1 MPLFS
6 RRDFLK
12 YSASLL
18 AVASVSTL
26 LTGCSE
32 QISPSKL
39 SPVLFSHGIASGDA
53 TQQAVILWTR
63 ALPDSQSSSETL
75 SEVTVAWQLAR
86 DPAFNELVRS
96 GYVTT
101 SAERDFT
108 IKVDVQELT
117 PGQQYYYRFI
127 GADSRSMLG
136 QTRTLAATGLAPLK
150 LAVFSCSNYPA
161 GYFNVYRE
169 AARQRD
175 LDAVVH
181 LGDYIYEYAADGYA
195 TEQAVQIGRTLAADN
210 ASEIISLSD
219 YRKRYA
225 LYRSDTALQQLHAAV
240 PWYLVWD
247 DHEITND
254 TWHSGAENHQ
264 SETEGDFFA
273 RRSAAVRAYYEWLP
287 IRPPMGEDS
296 IQIYRSFDFGELL
309 SLHLLDT
316 RLIARDQQLAYKNYL
331 DGNSGAFAAE
341 QFQADISG
349 DRQLLGKVQLAWLT
363 EQLSQS
369 KAKWQLLGQQVLMAK
384 MHIPAELLGERDY
397 STLPA
402 KLQAL
407 AEAKQRVLA
416 AQQQGIAADATD
428 LARVTQLMP
437 YNLDAWDGYPRE
449 REQLFATAKALNKPL
464 LVIAGDT
471 HNAWHSVLTD
481 QQGQQV
487 GVEFATP
494 SVSSPGME
502 KYLNI
507 QPEQA
512 TALAGAFSLLINDL
526 QWCNLYQRGYMQL
539 SISADKVQCDWQ
551 FIDTILSEE
560 YQLVGQHHA
569 QYLA

>member
-1 MPLFS
+1 MPPFS
-6 RRDFLK
+6 RRSFLK

-32 QISPSKL
+32 QINQAKL
-39 SPVLFSHGIASGDA
+39 SQVLFGHGVASGDA

-63 ALPDSQSSSETL
+63 AQPKVAALT
-75 SEVTVAWQLAR
+75 EVTVAWQLAR
-86 DPAFNELVRS
+86 DPAFSDLVRS

-101 SAERDFT
+101 SAARDFT
-108 IKVDVQELT
+108 VKIDVQQLS
-117 PGQQYYYRFI
+117 PGQRYYYRFL
-127 GADSRSMLG
+127 GADSESMPG
-136 QTRTLAATGLAPLK
+136 QTGTLAKAGLTPLK

-169 AARQRD
+169 AARQAD
-175 LDAVVH
+175 LDAVIH

-195 TEQAVQIGRTLAADN
+195 TEQATKIGRTLAADN
-210 ASEIISLSD
+210 AGEIISLSD

-240 PWYLVWD
+240 PWYVVWD

-264 SETEGDFFA
+264 SDTEGDFFE
-273 RRSAAVRAYYEWLP
+273 RRAAAVQAYYEWLP
-287 IRPPMGEDS
+287 IRPPQGDDS

-316 RLIARDQQLAYKNYL
+316 RLIARDQQLDYKNYL
-331 DGNSGAFAAE
+331 DANSGVFAAE
-341 QFQADISG
+341 RFQADISA
-349 DRQLLGKVQLAWLT
+349 DRQLLGKAQLGWLT

-384 MHIPAELLGERDY
+384 MSIPAELLGVRDY

-402 KLQAL
+402 KLQSL
-407 AEAKQRVLA
+407 AAAKQRVLT
-416 AQQQGIAADATD
+416 AQQQGETADATD
-428 LARVTQLMP
+428 LARISQVMP

-449 REQLFATAKALNKPL
+449 REQLFATARALNKPL
-464 LVIAGDT
+464 VVIAGDT

-512 TALAGAFSLLINDL
+512 SALAGAFSLLINDL
-526 QWCNLYQRGYMQL
+526 QWCNLHQRGYMQL
-539 SISADKVQCDWQ
+539 SITADKVQCDWQ
-551 FIDTILSEE
+551 FIDTILSED
-560 YQLVGQHHA
+560 YQLVAQHQA
-569 QYLA
+569 QYLG

>member
-1 MPLFS
+1 MPPFS
-6 RRDFLK
+6 RRSFLK

-32 QISPSKL
+32 QINPAKL
-39 SPVLFSHGIASGDA
+39 SQVLFSHGVASGDA
-53 TQQAVILWTR
+53 TQHAVILWTR
-63 ALPDSQSSSETL
+63 AQPKVAALT
-75 SEVTVAWQLAR
+75 EVTVAWQLAR
-86 DPAFNELVRS
+86 DPAFNDLVRS

-101 SAERDFT
+101 SAARDFT
-108 IKVDVQELT
+108 VKLDIQQLS
-117 PGQQYYYRFI
+117 PGQRYYYRFM
-127 GADSRSMLG
+127 GADSESALG
-136 QTRTLAATGLAPLK
+136 KTGTLHAAGLTPLK

-169 AARQRD
+169 AARQAD
-175 LDAVVH
+175 LDAVIH

-195 TEQAVQIGRTLAADN
+195 TEQATKIGRTLPADN
-210 ASEIISLSD
+210 ASEIISLTD

-225 LYRSDTALQQLHAAV
+225 LYRSDAALQQLHAAV
-240 PWYLVWD
+240 PWYVVWD

-264 SETEGDFFA
+264 SDTEGDFFE
-273 RRSAAVRAYYEWLP
+273 RRAAAVQAYYEWLP
-287 IRPPMGEDS
+287 IRPPQGDDS

-316 RLIARDQQLAYKNYL
+316 RLIARDQQLDYKNYL
-331 DGNSGAFAAE
+331 DADSGAFAAE
-341 QFQADISG
+341 RFQADISA
-349 DRQLLGKVQLAWLT
+349 DRQLLGKTQLGWLT
-363 EQLSQS
+363 EQLGQS
-369 KAKWQLLGQQVLMAK
+369 KAKWQVLGQQVLMAK
-384 MHIPAELLGERDY
+384 MSVPAELLGVRDY

-402 KLQAL
+402 KLQSL
-407 AEAKQRVLA
+407 AAAKQRVLM
-416 AQQQGIAADATD
+416 AQQQGETADATD
-428 LARVTQLMP
+428 LARISRVMP

-449 REQLFATAKALNKPL
+449 REQLFATAKALKKPL
-464 LVIAGDT
+464 VVIAGDT

-512 TALAGAFSLLINDL
+512 SALAGAFSLLINDL
-526 QWCNLYQRGYMQL
+526 QWCNLHQRGYMQL
-539 SISADKVQCDWQ
+539 SITADKVQCDWQ
-551 FIDTILSEE
+551 FIDTVLSED
-560 YQLVGQHHA
+560 YQLVAQHQA
-569 QYLA
+569 QYLG

>member
-1 MPLFS
+1 MPPFS

-12 YSASLL
+12 YSTALL
-18 AVASVSTL
+18 AVASVSNL

-32 QISPSKL
+32 HIMPSKL
-39 SPVLFSHGIASGDA
+39 SQVVFSHGIASGDA
-53 TQQAVILWTR
+53 TQQAIILWTR
-63 ALPDSQSSSETL
+63 AIPNNLPESQIL
-75 SEVTVAWQLAR
+75 STVTVAWQLAR
-86 DPAFNELVRS
+86 DPAFTQLVRT
-96 GYVTT
+96 GNVTT

-108 IKVDVQELT
+108 VKVDVQQLP
-117 PGQQYYYRFI
+117 PGQRFYYRFI
-127 GADSRSMLG
+127 GADSESIVG
-136 QTRTLAATGLAPLK
+136 QTQTLAVAGLAPLK
-150 LAVFSCSNYPA
+150 LAVFSCSNFPA

-169 AARQRD
+169 ASKQPD
-175 LDAVVH
+175 LDAVIH

-195 TEQAVQIGRTLAADN
+195 TEQAVHIGRTLAQDN
-210 ASEIISLSD
+210 AGEIISLSD

-240 PWYLVWD
+240 PWYMVWD

-264 SETEGDFFA
+264 PDTEGDFFE
-273 RRSAAVRAYYEWLP
+273 RRTAAVRAYYEWLP
-287 IRPPMGEDS
+287 IRPPLGEDS
-296 IQIYRSFDFGELL
+296 IQIYRSVEFGELL

-316 RLIARDQQLAYKNYL
+316 RLIARDQQLVYKNYI
-331 DGNSGAFAAE
+331 DGNSGAFATE
-341 QFQADISG
+341 QFQADINA
-349 DRQLLGKVQLAWLT
+349 DRQLLGRVQLSWLT
-363 EQLSQS
+363 EQLSRS

-384 MHIPAELLGERDY
+384 MHIPAELLGVQDY
-397 STLPA
+397 RTLPA

-407 AEAKQRVLA
+407 AEAKQRVLT
-416 AQQQGIAADATD
+416 AQQQGFVADATD

-449 REQLFATAKALNKPL
+449 REQLFAMAKALNKPL

-471 HNAWHSVLTD
+471 HNAWYSKLTD

-502 KYLNI
+502 KYLDI
-507 QPEQA
+507 QPQHA
-512 TALAGAFSLLINDL
+512 AALAAAFSLLIDDL
-526 QWCNLYQRGYMQL
+526 QWCNLHQRGYMLL
-539 SISADKVQCDWQ
+539 SISADSVQCDWQ
-551 FIDTILSEE
+551 FIDNILTEN
-560 YQLVGQHHA
+560 YQLVGQHQA